1 MTEWIEL
8 YNENRHDKAVLLLV
22 GNKVDLPVRE
32 VSFEE
37 ASSRAKQLG
46 VEYYE
51 TSAKTSVNIERLFN
65 DAARFSMKDL
75 DLSSSMISSNVR
87 PEKKTETPSS
97 KLEYTKNSS
106 PVIELN
112 NAMND
117 ASRRNER
124 GCCG

>member
-1 MTEWIEL
+1 M
-8 YNENRHDKAVLLLV
+8 LLLV